1 MRYIVTLNNIRVEDG
16 WEMPSR
22 GMRSALE
29 AIKANEPNNV
39 TDNRSIYSLCCEWTV
54 HNVLYRLGL
63 SRERTKDVDM
73 EYPCKLEWAYLILG
87 SLIYPFAR

>member
-16 WEMPSR
+16 YEMPCR
-22 GMRSALE
+22 RMRSALE
-29 AIKANEPNNV
+29 EIKANQPNNV

-63 SRERTKDVDM
+63 FVERTKDVDM

>member
-16 WEMPSR
+16 WEMPCR
-22 GMRSALE
+22 EMRSALE
-29 AIKANEPNNV
+29 AIKENQPNNV

-63 SRERTKDVDM
+63 WRERTKDVDM

>member
-1 MRYIVTLNNIRVEDG
+1 MRYIVTLNNIRVKDG
-16 WEMPSR
+16 WEMPCR

-29 AIKANEPNNV
+29 SIKANQPNNV
-39 TDNRSIYSLCCEWTV
+39 TDNSSIYSLCCELTV
-54 HNVLYRLGL
+54 HNVLCRLGL
-63 SRERTKDVDM
+63 WRERTKDVDM

>member
-16 WEMPSR
+16 YEMPCR

-29 AIKANEPNNV
+29 AIKANQPNNV

-63 SRERTKDVDM
+63 FRERTKDVDM

>member
-16 WEMPSR
+16 WEMPWR

-29 AIKANEPNNV
+29 AIKANQPNNV

-63 SRERTKDVDM
+63 WRERTKDVDM

>member
-16 WEMPSR
+16 WEMPCR

-29 AIKANEPNNV
+29 SIKANQPNNV
-39 TDNRSIYSLCCEWTV
+39 TDNRSIYSLWCEWTV

-63 SRERTKDVDM
+63 WRERTKDVDM

>member
-1 MRYIVTLNNIRVEDG
+1 MKYIVTLNNIRVEDG
-16 WEMPSR
+16 WEMPCR

-29 AIKANEPNNV
+29 AIKENQPNNV

-63 SRERTKDVDM
+63 FVERTKDVDM

>member
-16 WEMPSR
+16 WEMLCR

-29 AIKANEPNNV
+29 SIKENQPNNV

-63 SRERTKDVDM
+63 WRERTKDVDM

>member
-16 WEMPSR
+16 YEMPCR

-29 AIKANEPNNV
+29 SIKANQPNNV

-63 SRERTKDVDM
+63 WRERTKDVDM
-73 EYPCKLEWAYLILG
+73 ECPCKLEWAYLILG